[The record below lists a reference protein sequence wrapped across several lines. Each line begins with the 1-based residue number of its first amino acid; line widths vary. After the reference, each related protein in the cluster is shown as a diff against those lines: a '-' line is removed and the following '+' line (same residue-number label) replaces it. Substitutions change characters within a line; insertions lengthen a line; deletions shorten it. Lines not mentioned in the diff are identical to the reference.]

1 MDEEE
6 DRVVFCTPFVN
17 GDPDPV
23 GIVAPLSNG
32 ALGAGVGA
40 SLGGRHDGTRYDSP
54 GPGRQPGA
62 FAGVQT
68 LSMRSMF
75 LRTRLHM
82 WLLWSTA
89 VFTSLAVLS
98 ALISGGSDDSSS
110 SATTTTVVEATT
122 TTALTSVREY
132 TVLPGE
138 SLFAIAEKFNL
149 SAPALVELNKIKD
162 PDRVAAGT
170 VLKLP
175 PSNGFVPIGATTT
188 MPP

>member
-1 MDEEE
+1 
-6 DRVVFCTPFVN
+6 
-17 GDPDPV
+17 
-23 GIVAPLSNG
+23 
-32 ALGAGVGA
+32 
-40 SLGGRHDGTRYDSP
+40 
-54 GPGRQPGA
+54 
-62 FAGVQT
+62 
-68 LSMRSMF
+68 
-75 LRTRLHM
+75 M

-98 ALISGGSDDSSS
+98 ALVSGGSDGSS
-110 SATTTTVVEATT
+110 SATTTTAVAETT
-122 TTALTSVREY
+122 TTALTAVREY
-132 TVLPGE
+132 TVQPGE

-149 SAPALVELNKIKD
+149 SAPALVELNEIRD